1 MSTASS
7 PPLRNPPDPPDMA
20 FLVVHRNDRTAA
32 FFDAAANDVFLAQRC
47 TVCAHWTGPAPHACV
62 ACRSELLEW
71 APVGG
76 DATVVS
82 WTVVH
87 GRPGSTVAPAVVV
100 VGELEEGPWLNLRL
114 VGAPAERLGR
124 ATPLRIAF
132 LHPDEGESIPVFHLR
147 SERTTQ
153 A

>member
-7 PPLRNPPDPPDMA
+7 LSPSPPDMA
-20 FLVVHRNDRTAA
+20 FLVVHRNERTAA
-32 FFDAAANDVFLAQRC
+32 FFDAAANDTFLAQRC

-76 DATVVS
+76 GATVVS

-87 GRPGSTVAPAVVV
+87 GRPGSAVVPAVVV
-100 VGELEEGPWLNLRL
+100 MGELTEGPWLNLRL
-114 VGAPAERLGR
+114 VGSTADQLGR
-124 ATPLRIAF
+124 ATLLRIAF
-132 LHPDEGESIPVFHLR
+132 LHPDEGESIPVFRL
-147 SERTTQ
+147 